1 MVIVS
6 FSILIC
12 YNQDWL
18 PFEYLISELSCAVS
32 FEGKLK
38 EPELFSD
45 SWIEYFTFSL
55 FAPPYLTLVSLICV
69 LLLLILDISS

>member
-1 MVIVS
+1 M
-6 FSILIC
+6 IC

-18 PFEYLISELSCAVS
+18 SFEYLISELSCAVS

-45 SWIEYFTFSL
+45 SWIEYLVLVLTSPFWDGMLLVEADCEEIFVLGFFFS
-55 FAPPYLTLVSLICV
+55 
-69 LLLLILDISS
+69 